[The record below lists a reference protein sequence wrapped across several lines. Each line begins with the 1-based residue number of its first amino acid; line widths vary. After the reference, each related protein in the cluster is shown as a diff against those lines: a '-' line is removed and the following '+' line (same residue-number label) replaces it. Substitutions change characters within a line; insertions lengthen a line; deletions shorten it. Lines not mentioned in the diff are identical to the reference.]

1 MARAPGS
8 VSYLGKTYDFNKQL
22 GSGGTSNVYLYGD
35 EALGHL
41 VLKVSYCSD
50 PLAASKY
57 QEELHALQ
65 RLSAAGPCA
74 PESIH
79 WRRRR
84 STDVDPVGWMRKPLS
99 WTFEQGCFYTLLDYY
114 PQSLAQWLE
123 AHQER
128 SVEQVCGI
136 FLQILSIVSCLS
148 EKKIYYND
156 LKPSN
161 LLVRSEAGDP
171 VPGILVGDL
180 GGLDFQGDPRITVTP
195 SRLPPSLLKDLKWKK
210 IDVLTGFLLG
220 ELIFQLLFRATRG
233 EEVHPMNSFLKCIQS
248 FPRDSCARE
257 HLLSALETR
266 LCKNL
271 PLSSGRIRDLAAL
284 GLNFL
289 GFEGLFVPVSEAT
302 RLQSDLWK

>member
-8 VSYLGKTYDFNKQL
+8 VRYLGKSYDFNKQL
-22 GSGGTSNVYLYGD
+22 GSGGTSNVYLYGN

-41 VLKVSYCSD
+41 VLKISYCDD
-50 PLAASKY
+50 PLAVSKY
-57 QEELHALQ
+57 QEELRSLQ
-65 RLSAAGPCA
+65 RLAVAGQCS

-79 WRRRR
+79 WRRRE
-84 STDVDPVGWMRKPLS
+84 SAAVDAVTWMRQPLS
-99 WTFEQGCFYTLLDYY
+99 WRFEKGCFFTLLDYY
-114 PQSLAQWLE
+114 PQSLTQWLE
-123 AHQER
+123 GHQER

-136 FLQILSIVSCLS
+136 FLQILTILSCLS

-161 LLVRSEAGDP
+161 LLARSEVDDP
-171 VPGILVGDL
+171 VPRIVVGDL
-180 GGLDFQGDPRITVTP
+180 GGLDFQGDARITVTP
-195 SRLPPSLLKDLKWKK
+195 SRLPPALLKDLKWTK

-233 EEVHPMNSFLKCIQS
+233 EEVHPMNSFLKCIQA

-271 PLSSGRIRDLAAL
+271 SLSDGRVRDLAAL
-284 GLNFL
+284 ALNFL
-289 GFEGLFVPVSEAT
+289 GFEGLFVAVGQAT
-302 RLQSDLWK
+302 LLQSDLWK